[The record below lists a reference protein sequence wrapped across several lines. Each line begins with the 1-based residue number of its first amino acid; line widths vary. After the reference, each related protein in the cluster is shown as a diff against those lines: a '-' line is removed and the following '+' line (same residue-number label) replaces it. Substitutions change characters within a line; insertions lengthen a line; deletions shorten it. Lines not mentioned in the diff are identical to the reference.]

1 MITHYSFSKA
11 LAKMK
16 KTAIFVRQSPS
27 QFAQKTG
34 IPMGWF
40 VLPHRLVPD
49 IRQRRRLHGSWCTIK
64 SDKGAVYRILRFSPR
79 LKGGKVGGDSEV
91 VLDWAAWIELNGRDE
106 AADMPMEL
114 TVSKARFYQYPFL
127 ALRHQ
132 DPSYRLASGIAMVSL
147 LLGAVSVALGV
158 WSVLLALGIY

>member
-1 MITHYSFSKA
+1 M
-11 LAKMK
+11 
-16 KTAIFVRQSPS
+16 
-27 QFAQKTG
+27 
-34 IPMGWF
+34 
-40 VLPHRLVPD
+40 
-49 IRQRRRLHGSWCTIK
+49 
-64 SDKGAVYRILRFSPR
+64 
-79 LKGGKVGGDSEV
+79 GGDSEV